1 MDFNFDPEKLKA
13 EQDEIASQKRSLNMI
28 GGIGD
33 ALASQ
38 QSFGNF
44 YLGKMNPQSTTVSR
58 VAGGM
63 ADTLQDPM
71 TRQAKL
77 FEGYKQASE
86 AKKMKEEQELTA
98 RDRDPNS
105 KESQA
110 LKALAPRWGIQ
121 VTPEMSAYEIKQMID
136 PRKMMETEAQ
146 SRVSFDNS
154 KALEGIRHRNDM
166 EKFRTE
172 KEIQATTKSNE
183 KAEKL
188 ELDRKAR
195 TTQYGVARTD
205 DDAKNLKAASEIKAT
220 FDSKLEEM
228 IALRTKHK
236 GGAVLNRDD
245 VARGKQ
251 LSKDLLLAYKDMS
264 KLGVLSKSD
273 EDILRAII
281 PDDPLEYNSPLA
293 AIQGQ
298 DPTMNR
304 LTKFKEDAEKDFQ
317 SRLKNRLEVY
327 DDKSPKYEPDVLEYA
342 KTWKISPEEAQ
353 KVKDQRTQPKQTA
366 R

>member
-13 EQDEIASQKRSLNMI
+13 EQDEIAAKKRSLNMI

-44 YLGKMNPQSTTVSR
+44 YLGKMNPQSTTVSK

-63 ADTLQDPM
+63 ADTLEDPM
-71 TRQAKL
+71 ARQAKL

-86 AKKMKEEQELTA
+86 AKKMKEEQELLA

-146 SRVSFDNS
+146 SRVSFDNQ
-154 KALEGIRHRNDM
+154 KALEAIRHRNDM
-166 EKFRTE
+166 EKFKTE
-172 KEIQATTKSNE
+172 KEIQATTKTNE

-188 ELDRKAR
+188 ELDRKER
-195 TTQYGVARTD
+195 TTQFGVARTNE
-205 DDAKNLKAASEIKAT
+205 DAKALKSAAEIKEN
-220 FDSKLEEM
+220 FDRKLEEM
-228 IALRTKHK
+228 IQLRTDHN
-236 GGAVLNRDD
+236 GGAILNRED

-264 KLGVLSKSD
+264 KLGVLSAAD
-273 EDILRAII
+273 EKILRAII

-298 DPTMNR
+298 DPTMAR
-304 LTKFKEDAEKDFQ
+304 LKKFKEDAEKDFQ

-327 DDKSPKYEPDVLEYA
+327 EGGSTKKYEQDVLDYA
-342 KTWKISPEEAQ
+342 KKFNITPDEAQ
-353 KVKDQRTQPKQTA
+353 KVKDKRISTPA